1 MGASGAAPK
10 RGAAYFTQ
18 PKNTMASSK
27 IRRAASVEDDQAKV
41 DMSPM
46 IDMVFL
52 LLIFFIVNATAIIV
66 QTDPDVLPPIAKNSK
81 RQEDGRGRIV
91 INVREDG
98 TFTAE
103 DFNVVLADD
112 ADIVDLVKTEKEKI
126 IPLGIV
132 PKLHLRGDQDAVF
145 KYSRIAIRAAAQAGV
160 DQVIFA
166 VYQTHKGIRKDNK

>member
-1 MGASGAAPK
+1 
-10 RGAAYFTQ
+10 
-18 PKNTMASSK
+18 MASSK
-27 IRRAASVEDDQAKV
+27 LRKAAIGEEDEAKV

-66 QTDPDVLPPIAKNSK
+66 QTDPDVLPPVAKNSK

-91 INVREDG
+91 INVRNDG
-98 TFTAE
+98 TYTNEKLELME
-103 DFNVVLADD
+103 DEKA
-112 ADIVDLVKTEKEKI
+112 IVDLVKEEKDKI

-145 KYSRIAIRAAAQAGV
+145 RYSREAIRAAAEAGV
-160 DQVIFA
+160 DQVVFA
-166 VYQTHKGIRKDNK
+166 VYQTHKGLRKDK

>member
-1 MGASGAAPK
+1 
-10 RGAAYFTQ
+10 
-18 PKNTMASSK
+18 MASSK
-27 IRRAASVEDDQAKV
+27 LKASRTPEDEQAKL

-66 QTDPDVLPPIAKNSK
+66 KTDPEVVPPVAKNSK

-91 INVREDG
+91 INVRQDG
-98 TFTAE
+98 TFTGE
-103 DFNVVLADD
+103 DFTVILADD
-112 ADIVDLVKTEKEKI
+112 KDIVDLVKRERDKI

-145 KYSRIAIRAAAQAGV
+145 KYSRTAVRAAAEAEV
-160 DQVIFA
+160 DQVVFA
-166 VYQTHKGIRKDNK
+166 VYERGRGGGSKK